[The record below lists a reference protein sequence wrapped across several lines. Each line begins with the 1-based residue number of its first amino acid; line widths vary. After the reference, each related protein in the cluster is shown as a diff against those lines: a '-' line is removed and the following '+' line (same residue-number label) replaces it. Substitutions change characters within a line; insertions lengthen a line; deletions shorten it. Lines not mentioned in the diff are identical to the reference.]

1 MLGSSNPFDTLAVFS
16 EHTVD
21 TTIAA
26 AQQLV
31 EQGMSVL
38 VVEPGGKLPSRDEI
52 FSSIPTPNS
61 GEVIADQLTE
71 LPDTSGDGE
80 EGSSEPDRY
89 GRKTYA
95 GWVPEI
101 HPVKLYTVDEG
112 STLLNRGNGG
122 GKAEAKGSLLGVLAT
137 AWTAGRLGTAARTSG
152 GKKSPAINASYRID
166 LHLNLQPQLADGL
179 IQNTQLGFTQRFLM
193 VEPLHLLLDADLP
206 PVVEEP
212 PAGTRFVLPELA
224 VNDEV
229 VITLC
234 DEAAEE
240 QGYLKAKRRVQRARD
255 EHVTDSHVGLVL
267 GKLAARIALLH
278 GDMEVTPQW
287 WEVVKAVYEAHTRTR
302 AHVDYVVEQEA
313 YAADTEDGSRQARIE
328 VGKRRTADNDRHRL
342 ETALLT
348 SAARQHDRKNGQAL
362 SARLIKQGLTRTVRE
377 RATNDE
383 KDAALQRLVN
393 AGLLQSVTPPAG
405 SQSAWFQPTPA
416 GLAQVEHSA

>member
-1 MLGSSNPFDTLAVFS
+1 M
-16 EHTVD
+16 
-21 TTIAA
+21 
-26 AQQLV
+26 
-31 EQGMSVL
+31 
-38 VVEPGGKLPSRDEI
+38 
-52 FSSIPTPNS
+52 
-61 GEVIADQLTE
+61 
-71 LPDTSGDGE
+71 
-80 EGSSEPDRY
+80 
-89 GRKTYA
+89 
-95 GWVPEI
+95 
-101 HPVKLYTVDEG
+101 KLYTVDEG

-152 GKKSPAINASYRID
+152 GKHSPAINAPYRID

-179 IQNTQLGFTQRFLM
+179 SRTPSLALRSVFSWSSRCTCCWTRPCRPS
-193 VEPLHLLLDADLP
+193 VKK
-206 PVVEEP
+206 P

-240 QGYLKAKRRVQRARD
+240 QGYLKAKRRVQRARG

-287 WEVVKAVYEAHTRTR
+287 WEVAKAVYEAHTRTR

-328 VGKRRTADNDRHRL
+328 VGKRRADSDRHRL

-348 SAARQHDRKNGQAL
+348 SAARQHNRKNGQAL